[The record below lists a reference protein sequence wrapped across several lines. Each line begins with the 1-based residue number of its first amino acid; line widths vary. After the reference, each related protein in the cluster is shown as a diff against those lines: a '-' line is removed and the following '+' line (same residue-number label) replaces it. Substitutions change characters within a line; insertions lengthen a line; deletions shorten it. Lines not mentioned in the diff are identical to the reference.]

1 MGLAI
6 DTIGFSATAPGSTY
20 TAVTYSPGDSPVV
33 RAYAAGSSATLE
45 AITRSGATGGDIR
58 VRSPLLHDNVQ
69 GIRLRSSERVSHWLM
84 PRELGQVL
92 QPQDTLTIEL
102 TGGTTSEVDAGAI
115 LIYYSNLPGA
125 SARLHSWGDVSGIIK
140 SYKPIRVSVTT
151 GATAGQWTDAV
162 ITASENLLHANTDYA
177 VLGITVDTGVTAV
190 ALKGVDTS
198 NLRVGCPGPNDAIN
212 TSDYFVELT
221 VRHGTPHIPVFN
233 SANAGNTYVSVL
245 ADTTGTSV
253 TVTLHAVEL
262 TQNLP

>member
-92 QPQDTLTIEL
+92 QLQDTLTIEL

-115 LIYYSNLPGA
+115 LIYYSNL
-125 SARLHSWGDVSGIIK
+125 
-140 SYKPIRVSVTT
+140 RVR
-151 GATAGQWTDAV
+151 QLDC
-162 ITASENLLHANTDYA
+162 IL
-177 VLGITVDTGVTAV
+177 GVTCQG
-190 ALKGVDTS
+190 LS
-198 NLRVGCPGPNDAIN
+198 SRISRSECPLRP
-212 TSDYFVELT
+212 
-221 VRHGTPHIPVFN
+221 VRLQDSGLMRLLPRRRTCCTLIPTTRC
-233 SANAGNTYVSVL
+233 SVSRL
-245 ADTTGTSV
+245 ILGS
-253 TVTLHAVEL
+253 
-262 TQNLP
+262 PRSR